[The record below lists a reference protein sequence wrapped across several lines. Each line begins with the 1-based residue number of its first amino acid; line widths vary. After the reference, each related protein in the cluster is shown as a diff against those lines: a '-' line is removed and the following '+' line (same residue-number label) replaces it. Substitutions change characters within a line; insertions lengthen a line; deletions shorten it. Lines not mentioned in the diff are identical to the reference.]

1 MRSFINFV
9 LQNKIVFIF
18 VVLLLFIFSIFGL
31 KKLDV
36 EPFPDYS
43 PVVVEITA
51 IYAGHSA
58 KEVEKQ
64 VTIPLES
71 ALSAIPYATRINTLS
86 LYGLSDVKVT
96 FSYDIS
102 YDAAKQ
108 HIINRLTQANLPP
121 GVQPVIQSNPVGE
134 VMRFQVRGLKHQSL
148 MDLRT
153 LADWPICRQIKTV
166 PGIEDCNP
174 IGGFE
179 KQYQVIVDPQK
190 LVKYGLTLTQV
201 QNAIANANIN
211 VGGNY
216 TEIGEQTYTIRGIGL
231 IKNLNDIKNIVLTNY
246 NGTPI
251 TVADVGKV
259 RIGHAP
265 VQGYMGLSIREPN
278 GKWYSRNQVVVVTA
292 VMRKDAQS
300 VPTLRAL
307 NKKIKELN
315 EQYKSQGVELV
326 PYYTRQTLLNAV
338 INKIKENA
346 TIGIILILA
355 MVIFF
360 LGDVPIALIVASV
373 VPIALISTLAF
384 MALRGEEANLIS
396 LGAVDFGI
404 IIDSAILLAENIFR
418 ISGEK
423 ENHSADYVIAYAT
436 MDIAKPVMFSI
447 LIIIASF
454 IPLFMMSGA
463 QGVLFSPMARTY
475 VYALAIAIVLTF
487 TFVPSAIG
495 LVKKEINKKEP
506 KIPLILTDF
515 YIKILKQILKIA
527 KPFTIASFIV
537 IAIMLICF
545 KFLGTEFIPTLDE
558 GNIYL
563 RITFPYSI
571 ALSTSHKYANEVRQ
585 YMMTFP
591 EVVSVDSRAGRP
603 EDGTDDVGP
612 YDTEYSIQLL
622 PYSKWPDGMTK
633 KKLENIMRKHL
644 EKMFP
649 GADVNFSQYI
659 QDNFDE
665 VLSGVKGE
673 NSLKIYGPKLEELD
687 KLGREITPVLEHIKG
702 MADVGMYKE
711 LGQPEID
718 VRVDREKAARYGLNT
733 GDVLNIIQAAIGS
746 SPVTEVL
753 KGDEQFDLVIRF
765 PKDYRKTAKEI
776 ASIPILTPNGQIIKL
791 GDVADVRYHIGAFFI
806 YRENYQRFLPIKFS
820 ITTSNVGGVI
830 KKAKEAIAKAVKLPP
845 GYHLEWSGEYK
856 QMIQAQR
863 QMAIIIPVAVF
874 IALAILYLYFKSL
887 RYTFV
892 AFSSAVVAI
901 GTAIVTLLLLG
912 MAFSVSS
919 AIGFISVMGVSIMNG
934 SVIVTQFIRLYESG
948 LSVYDAVI
956 ETMKDKFRPVLMTGL
971 VAALGL
977 LPAAIRTGIG
987 TQVQKPLAVV
997 VVSGMSIGT
1006 IATLLLIPVLLYI
1019 VPPKDYPKF

>member
-1 MRSFINFV
+1 MRAFINFV
-9 LQNKIVFIF
+9 LQNKIVFLF
-18 VVLLLFIFSIFGL
+18 LTLLLTIFSYIGL
-31 KKLDV
+31 NKLDI

-71 ALSAIPYATRINTLS
+71 ALSAIPYATKINTLS

-96 FSYDIS
+96 FSYDIT
-102 YDAAKQ
+102 YDKAKQ
-108 HIINRLTQANLPP
+108 HIINRLTQVSLPP
-121 GVQPVIQSNPVGE
+121 GVQPVIQANPVGE
-134 VMRFQVRGLKHQSL
+134 VMRFEVRGLKGQSL
-148 MDLRT
+148 RYLRG

-174 IGGFE
+174 IGGFV
-179 KQYQVIVDPQK
+179 KQYQVIADPEK
-190 LVKYGLTLTQV
+190 LVKFGLTLSQV

-231 IKNLNDIKNIVLTNY
+231 IKSVNDIKNIVLTNV

-251 TVADVGKV
+251 TVGDIGRVIV
-259 RIGHAP
+259 GHAP
-265 VQGYMGLSIREPN
+265 VQGYMGLSIREKD
-278 GKWYSRNQVVVVTA
+278 GKWYSKNQTVVVTA

-300 VPTLRAL
+300 VPTLKAL

-315 EQYKSQGVELV
+315 EQYKPQGVELV

-346 TIGIILILA
+346 VMGISLIFL
-355 MVIFF
+355 VIFFF
-360 LGDVPIALIVASV
+360 LGDLPVAITVATV

-384 MALRGEEANLIS
+384 MALRQEEANLIS

-404 IIDSAILLAENIFR
+404 IVDSAILLAENIFR
-418 ISGEK
+418 IAEEK
-423 ENHSADYVIAYAT
+423 HNENTDYIIAYAT
-436 MDIAKPVMFSI
+436 TDIIKPMLFSI
-447 LIIIASF
+447 LIIITSF
-454 IPLFMMSGA
+454 IPLFAMSGA

-475 VYALAIAIVLTF
+475 VYALVIAIILTL

-495 LVKKEINKKEP
+495 VVKKKLKAKETKP
-506 KIPLILTDF
+506 VLYLTES
-515 YIKILKQILKIA
+515 YIKILKPILKVA
-527 KPFTIASFIV
+527 KPFAIISFI
-537 IAIMLICF
+537 ILAFMFFCF

-571 ALSTSHKYANEVRQ
+571 ALSTSHKYANEVRH

-603 EDGTDDVGP
+603 EDGSDDVGP

-622 PYSKWPDGMTK
+622 PYSKWPSGMTK
-633 KKLENIMRKHL
+633 EKLEDIMRKHL
-644 EKMFP
+644 IKMFP

-673 NSLKIYGPKLEELD
+673 NSLKIYGHNLEELD
-687 KLGREITPVLEHIKG
+687 KLGREITPILEHTKG
-702 MADVGMYKE
+702 MTDVGMYKE

-718 VRVDREKAARYGLNT
+718 IRIDREKSARYGLNT

-746 SPVTEVL
+746 SPITEVL
-753 KGDEQFDLVIRF
+753 EGDRQIDLVIRF
-765 PKDYRKTAKEI
+765 PKSYRKTAKDI
-776 ASIPILTPNGQIIKL
+776 ASIPIVTPSNQIIKL
-791 GDVADVRYHIGAFFI
+791 GDVADVSYHVGAYFI

-820 ITTSNVGGVI
+820 IVGSNVGGVI
-830 KKAKEAIAKAVKLPP
+830 KRAKEAIKKAVKLPP
-845 GYHLEWSGEYK
+845 GYHLEWSGEYR

-863 QMAIIIPVAVF
+863 QMSIIIPLAVF
-874 IALAILYLYFKSL
+874 IAIGILYIYFKSL

-892 AFSSAVVAI
+892 AFSSALAAI
-901 GTAIVTLLLLG
+901 GTAIIALLLSH

-919 AIGFISVMGVSIMNG
+919 AIGFISTMGVSILNG
-934 SVIVTQFIRLYESG
+934 TIITTQFIRLYENG
-948 LSVYDAVI
+948 LSQYDAVI

-971 VAALGL
+971 VASLGL

-987 TQVQKPLAVV
+987 TQVQKPLALV

-1006 IATLLLIPVLLYI
+1006 IATLLLIPVLLYL
-1019 VPPKDYPKF
+1019 VPPKEYTRF

>member
-9 LQNKIVFIF
+9 LQNKLVFLFLGILIT
-18 VVLLLFIFSIFGL
+18 VLSYFGI
-31 KKLDV
+31 KKLDI

-43 PVVVEITA
+43 PVVIEVTA

-71 ALSAIPYATRINTLS
+71 ALSAIPHSTKINTMS
-86 LYGLSDVKVT
+86 LYGLSDIKVT
-96 FSYDIS
+96 FKYGVP
-102 YDAAKQ
+102 YQVAKQ
-108 HIINRLTQANLPP
+108 HVINRLSQANLPP

-134 VMRFQVRGLKHQSL
+134 VMRFEVRGLKGQSL
-148 MDLRT
+148 TYLRG

-174 IGGFE
+174 IGGFV
-179 KQYQVIVDPQK
+179 KQYQVIADPQK
-190 LVKYGLTLTQV
+190 LVKYNLTLSQV

-231 IKNLNDIKNIVLTNY
+231 IKSLKDIKDIVLTNY

-251 TVADVGKV
+251 TVGDIGKV
-259 RIGHAP
+259 IVGHAP
-265 VQGYMGLSIREPN
+265 VQGYMGLSIREPG
-278 GKWYSRNQVVVVTA
+278 GKWYSKNQTVVVTA
-292 VMRKDAQS
+292 VMRKTAKS
-300 VPTLRAL
+300 VPTLKAL

-315 EQYKSQGVELV
+315 AQYKSLGVKLV

-338 INKIKENA
+338 VKKIKENA
-346 TIGIILILA
+346 IMGISLIFF
-355 MVIFF
+355 VIFIF
-360 LGDVPIALIVASV
+360 LGDLPTSMIVATV

-404 IIDSAILLAENIFR
+404 IIDSAILLAENIYR
-418 ISGEK
+418 IAEEK
-423 ENHSADYVIAYAT
+423 KNENTDYVISYAT
-436 MDIAKPVMFSI
+436 LDIVKPLMFSI
-447 LIIIASF
+447 LIIITSF
-454 IPLFMMSGA
+454 IPLFAMNGA

-475 VYALAIAIVLTF
+475 VYALTIAVALTF
-487 TFVPSAIG
+487 TFVPATIG
-495 LVKKEINKKEP
+495 LIKKNIKAKEP
-506 KIPLILTDF
+506 KLALMLTNI
-515 YIKILKQILKIA
+515 YLKILKLLLKVA
-527 KPFTIASFIV
+527 KPFAIVSFIV
-537 IAIMLICF
+537 IAIMLFSF

-563 RITFPYSI
+563 RITFPWSI
-571 ALSTSHKYANEVRQ
+571 ALSTSHKYANEVRHYVMQ
-585 YMMTFP
+585 FP

-603 EDGTDDVGP
+603 EDGSDDVGP

-622 PYSKWPDGMTK
+622 PYSKWPAGMTK
-633 KKLENIMRKHL
+633 QKLEDIMRKHFI
-644 EKMFP
+644 KMFP

-673 NSLKIYGPKLEELD
+673 NSLKIYGPNLIELD
-687 KLGREITPVLEHIKG
+687 KLGREITPILEHTKG
-702 MADVGMYKE
+702 MTDVGMYKE

-718 VRVDREKAARYGLNT
+718 VKVKRGAAARYGLNT
-733 GDVLNIIQAAIGS
+733 GDILNIIQAAIGS

-753 KGDEQFDLVIRF
+753 EGDRQIDLVIRF
-765 PKDYRKTAKEI
+765 PKDYRRTAKDI
-776 ASIPILTPNGQIIKL
+776 SSIPIVTPNGQVIKL
-791 GDVADVRYHIGAFFI
+791 GDVADIYYHTGAYFI

-820 ITTSNVGGVI
+820 IVGSNVGGVI
-830 KKAKEAIAKAVKLPP
+830 KRAKQEIEKSVKLPP

-863 QMAIIIPVAVF
+863 QMAVIIPLAVA
-874 IALAILYLYFKSL
+874 IALAILYIYFKSL
-887 RYTFV
+887 RYTLV

-901 GTAIVTLLLLG
+901 GTAIVSLLLSH

-919 AIGFISVMGVSIMNG
+919 AIGFISIMGVSIMNG
-934 SVIVTQFIRLYESG
+934 SIITTQFIRLYENG
-948 LSVYDAVI
+948 LSKYDAVI

-971 VAALGL
+971 VASLGL

-987 TQVQKPLAVV
+987 TQVQKPLALVV
-997 VVSGMSIGT
+997 VTGMSIGT
-1006 IATLLLIPVLLYI
+1006 IATLLLIPVLLYL
-1019 VPPKDYPKF
+1019 VPPKEYTKF